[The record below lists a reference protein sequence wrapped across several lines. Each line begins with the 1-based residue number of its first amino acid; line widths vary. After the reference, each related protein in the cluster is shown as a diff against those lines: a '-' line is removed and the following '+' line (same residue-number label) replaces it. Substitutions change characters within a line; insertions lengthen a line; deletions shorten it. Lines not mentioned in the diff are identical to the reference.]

1 MSRIK
6 SGTLTQTKLN
16 NKLGR
21 ESVMEANLKKVLLTV
36 TYYSI
41 IAVMVALEVFFMISL
56 ANASMATWEKVSY
69 YIIAGLLVGVVI
81 YDIICTC
88 LHSQKYISGFVLY
101 GVTLATIALSLVVMA
116 VNSANGR
123 LLIDI
128 SERFF
133 RLILFSYL
141 INVLAILVYTTGE
154 RLIVNTTNRAKK

>member
-1 MSRIK
+1 MLCIK
-6 SGTLTQTKLN
+6 SDTLTQTKLN

-41 IAVMVALEVFFMISL
+41 IAVMVAFEVFFMISL
-56 ANASMATWEKVSY
+56 ANASMATWEKVCY

-88 LHSQKYISGFVLY
+88 LHSQKYILGFVLY
-101 GVTLATIALSLVVMA
+101 GLTLATIALSLVVMA